1 MKKPNTSTI
10 TKVTLATT
18 TILLALVVVKLNTPP
33 KTQVLNEAPET
44 HTEIIEDYQA
54 GGFSG
59 DATIVFAATSNDTK
73 EFNIDSGDLTFSTE
87 EDAHKFASRYGNAL
101 MKAKSISGYNYHIVP
116 TI

>member
-1 MKKPNTSTI
+1 MKPIYLRIAGGIIAMLT
-10 TKVTLATT
+10 V
-18 TILLALVVVKLNTPP
+18 LLAVVTTQPTKTPN
-33 KTQVLNEAPET
+33 QEPET
-44 HTEIIEDYQA
+44 PNEIIDDYQA

-73 EFNIDSGDLTFSTE
+73 EFNIESGDLTFSTE

-116 TI
+116 TN